1 MTKLVIKQF
10 HVRDRLLK
18 VERHSENADDWAS
31 SRTARNKAV
40 SPLHSAQREFYI
52 RMALN
57 VICVTIIQFQCY
69 RFCLESLSA
78 MYTIRYALFSAMI
91 T

>member
-40 SPLHSAQREFYI
+40 SPLHSAQRE
-52 RMALN
+52 
-57 VICVTIIQFQCY
+57 
-69 RFCLESLSA
+69 
-78 MYTIRYALFSAMI
+78 
-91 T
+91 

>member
-31 SRTARNKAV
+31 SRTTRNKAV

-52 RMALN
+52 RMVLN
-57 VICVTIIQFQCY
+57 VICVTIILFQCY
-69 RFCLESLSA
+69 RFCGKSLSA
-78 MYTIRYALFSAMI
+78 TYTIHNTLFTAI

>member
-57 VICVTIIQFQCY
+57 VI
-69 RFCLESLSA
+69 
-78 MYTIRYALFSAMI
+78 
-91 T
+91 